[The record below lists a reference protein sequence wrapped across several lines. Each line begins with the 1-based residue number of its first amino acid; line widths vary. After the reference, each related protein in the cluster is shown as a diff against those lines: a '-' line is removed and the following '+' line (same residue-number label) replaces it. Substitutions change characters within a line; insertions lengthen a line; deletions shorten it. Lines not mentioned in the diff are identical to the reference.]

1 MSTPIRVTVWNEFC
15 HENPQRHA
23 DVKSRL
29 SNYGFSE
36 EKLINATEGVQK
48 IYPEGMHAVIANHL
62 REQGFFRAH
71 GNA

>member
-29 SNYGFSE
+29 RNSGSARKADKCNRRR
-36 EKLINATEGVQK
+36 QK

-62 REQGFFRAH
+62 R
-71 GNA
+71 